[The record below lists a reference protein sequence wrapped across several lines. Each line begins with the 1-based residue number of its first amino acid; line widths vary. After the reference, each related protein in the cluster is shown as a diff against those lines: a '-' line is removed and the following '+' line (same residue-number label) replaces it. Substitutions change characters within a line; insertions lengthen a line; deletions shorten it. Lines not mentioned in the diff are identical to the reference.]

1 MAAIKYK
8 VELTEA
14 ERSRLNEVSQR
25 GKASVR
31 TVKRALSLLKA
42 DQGLRDREIADV
54 LLVNAATVARARK
67 RYVEEGLEAA
77 INDRPRPG
85 QERKLDGKQEA
96 HLIAFA
102 CSAAPEALVVD
113 VAQLAR
119 TRYAGVNHTHLAELL
134 AEREG
139 IHIGRTTL
147 RRVLLDAGLSS
158 PRRRRPPKH
167 RVRRQRMPQEGMLI
181 QMDGSYHPWLGDQAP
196 PFTLLIAVDDATGQ
210 VVSAWFCEHEDAR
223 SYFLLIRALVEHRG
237 VPVALY
243 TDRHAVFKH
252 TPGPGL
258 PAGPTQFSRAMDEM
272 GTQMIFAQSPQA
284 KGRVER
290 TGGTFQDRLV
300 AELRLA
306 GATTLEQAQAVL
318 DEFVPRFNRRFG
330 VPPQCS
336 EPAFRPLDPEL
347 CLEQVLCF
355 KHRRKV
361 DRDNTVR
368 FQLRTLQLLPAP
380 ERPSYA
386 GATVEVLEGLD
397 GQLKVRHEGRSI
409 AAQEAP
415 PSPVSLRN
423 GHQPPAV
430 SPVAPIGVNHWDER
444 WTAHLAPLVSS
455 QEPEADQP
463 DFTDGEVAAARPATV
478 APRKPTFLQRER
490 WTEGEM
496 EGGPESPAQGHV
508 AAGNRTGV
516 GHPQVHRQELSGGRR
531 SSRMEAADGAQSVD
545 IGYHGSVTE

>member
-1 MAAIKYK
+1 MAGTHHLSHIMEN
-8 VELTEA
+8 VTLTPKEQSRLQVLNSLAA
-14 ERSRLNEVSQR
+14 ERMTLDQAAELMGVTSRHTRRILAAYRER
-25 GKASVR
+25 GAA
-31 TVKRALSLLKA
+31 ALA
-42 DQGLRDREIADV
+42 QGHRGRRP
-54 LLVNAATVARARK
+54 VNAT
-67 RYVEEGLEAA
+67 
-77 INDRPRPG
+77 
-85 QERKLDGKQEA
+85 
-96 HLIAFA
+96 
-102 CSAAPEALVVD
+102 PEALVVD

-158 PRRRRPPKH
+158 PRRRRPPRH

-181 QMDGSYHPWLGDQAP
+181 QLDGSYHRWLGDQAP
-196 PFTLLIAVDDATGQ
+196 PFTLLLAVDDATGQ

-258 PAGPTQFSRAMDEM
+258 PAGPTQFNRAMDEL

-290 TGGTFQDRLV
+290 TGGAFQDRLV
-300 AELRLA
+300 GELRLA

-397 GQLKVRHEGRSI
+397 GQLKVRHTRGPHHRCSGGPAKPGI
-409 AAQEAP
+409 P
-415 PSPVSLRN
+415 PQRPP
-423 GHQPPAV
+423 PPAV

-444 WTAHLAPLVSS
+444 WTAHLAPLVSG
-455 QEPEADQP
+455 QEPAADQP
-463 DFTDGEVAAARPATV
+463 DCT
-478 APRKPTFLQRER
+478 
-490 WTEGEM
+490 W
-496 EGGPESPAQGHV
+496 
-508 AAGNRTGV
+508 
-516 GHPQVHRQELSGGRR
+516 
-531 SSRMEAADGAQSVD
+531 
-545 IGYHGSVTE
+545 